1 MHQDSSTEE
10 RMFQFDEEMGDGL
23 DAQLDLLFQQTAR
36 VEKIIEFNERDL
48 AQQELDCTIPA
59 LDTKVKW
66 YRKYV
71 RIMLD
76 KWLLIKVR
84 CYSQGQKQE
93 QKQKQEQ
100 EQEQEQEQGQ
110 HKSTQCT
117 VTKTLS
123 SLVLDVQGP
132 MSNRHEF
139 EAGSY
144 SYEHAHP
151 SSTDADAES
160 IVTDESELQHTRATT
175 SNYRALGQCQGQSQG
190 QSQGPPNILHDRDK
204 EAPRGR
210 TRHRSRYTPVRHASC
225 GNR

>member
-23 DAQLDLLFQQTAR
+23 DAQLELLFQQTAR
-36 VEKIIEFNERDL
+36 VEKIIEFNERDWAL
-48 AQQELDCTIPA
+48 QELDCTIPA
-59 LDTKVKW
+59 PLDTKVKW

-71 RIMLD
+71 RIILD

-84 CYSQGQKQE
+84 WYSQRQE
-93 QKQKQEQ
+93 QKQKQKQKQ

-117 VTKTLS
+117 VTNTLS

-160 IVTDESELQHTRATT
+160 IVTDESELQHTRAT
-175 SNYRALGQCQGQSQG
+175 SSKYRALGQSQG

>member
-10 RMFQFDEEMGDGL
+10 RIFQFDEEMGDGL

-48 AQQELDCTIPA
+48 ALQELDCTIPA
-59 LDTKVKW
+59 PLDTKVKW

-84 CYSQGQKQE
+84 WYSQGQGQE
-93 QKQKQEQ
+93 QKQK
-100 EQEQEQEQGQ
+100 QEQEQEQGQ

-175 SNYRALGQCQGQSQG
+175 SKYRALGQSQGQCQGQSQG
-190 QSQGPPNILHDRDK
+190 QPNILHDRDK
-204 EAPRGR
+204 EAARGR
-210 TRHRSRYTPVRHASC
+210 RRHRSRYTPVRHASC

>member
-10 RMFQFDEEMGDGL
+10 RIFQFDEEMGDGL

-59 LDTKVKW
+59 PLDTKVKW

-71 RIMLD
+71 RIILD

-84 CYSQGQKQE
+84 WYSQRQE
-93 QKQKQEQ
+93 QKQKQ

-117 VTKTLS
+117 VTNTLS
-123 SLVLDVQGP
+123 SLVLDVQGS

-160 IVTDESELQHTRATT
+160 IVTDESELQHTRAT
-175 SNYRALGQCQGQSQG
+175 SSKYRALGQCQGQSQG
-190 QSQGPPNILHDRDK
+190 QSQGQPNILHDRDK

-225 GNR
+225 GDR